1 MRGSGEC
8 STMDLVMKDFESHS
22 TMSHMDGNDSN
33 DMVVLILER
42 DMIIAADLTEAL
54 KSRRNLHVIHVATPE
69 DCAKALHGIK
79 QLHAAIV
86 ELRPSEYDS
95 YQDQLDLALRTAN
108 VIFTNGEDERQLA
121 TARGW
126 AMLPRPF
133 NDEMLDEALSRFNI

>member
-1 MRGSGEC
+1 
-8 STMDLVMKDFESHS
+8 MKDFEIPS
-22 TMSHMDGNDSN
+22 TMSHMDGNDSS

-86 ELRPSEYDS
+86 ELRPSEYES
-95 YQDQLDLALRTAN
+95 HQNQLGQALRTTN
-108 VIFTNGEDERQLA
+108 VIFTKGEDERQLA
-121 TARGW
+121 AARGW

-133 NDEMLDEALSRFNI
+133 NDAMLEEALSRFNI